1 MSEPS
6 KPTQPVRLS
15 AFIGVFTPT
24 MLTILGVIMYLRLG
38 WVVGN
43 AGLAG
48 ALLIVALANVITL
61 ITSLSLSALATN
73 MRVGVGGA
81 YYLIS
86 RSLGLE
92 AGGAIGIP
100 LYLSQTLSL
109 TLYSFGLAES
119 LRIVWPD
126 VPVQA
131 TAAVIIVLV
140 TALADRSTEL
150 ALKAQLP
157 IMGLIA
163 LSIIVFVMGVDFS
176 AGELKTPMDGE
187 WVDADFW
194 GVFAVFFPAVTGVL
208 AGVSLSG
215 DLKDPGKAIPRGVL
229 ASVVVGFVVY
239 MTIPILLAL
248 AVDPETLRSD
258 SLIWTKVA
266 IFGPAVLGGLWG
278 AILSSAIGSIL
289 GAPRT
294 LQALSDDGLLPRFL
308 ARTNPKTGEPVLA
321 LRLSGGLALLCVLLG
336 DLNAVATVV
345 TMFFL
350 TTYGTLNAVA
360 GLEALVGD
368 LSYRPRIRIPSWVS
382 GLGALGCFVAMMA
395 ISPLAG
401 TVAII
406 AVGGIWLLL
415 SRRAMRAAW
424 GDLRSGLWFTL
435 ARVSLYKLRESRFD
449 ARNWR
454 PHVLVFTC
462 DVSGNL
468 ELIQLACMLS
478 QERGIITVSTLL
490 QGDVEE
496 HDHAEQL
503 TRSNQKLLDSMGLNA
518 FCEVAAVPQI
528 DNGIIT
534 VSQANGFAGLESNTA
549 MFGWSGDEDPAGL
562 ARLLG
567 LTRRLSGME
576 KCTLVLRF
584 VPPNPQSPR
593 NELVCWWRGKQHNG
607 DLMLLLA
614 HLLTQSEGW
623 RRVRI
628 VLRSIVPT
636 QEDAEQLRASMQ
648 AFLASVRIHAAM
660 EVMVPEPGQG
670 ISDLIREGSRNAR
683 LVLLGMPE
691 VPAGE
696 ELAHAERM
704 LSLVRG
710 LPPTLLVRNA
720 GPFRGR
726 LV

>member
-1 MSEPS
+1 VPQ
-6 KPTQPVRLS
+6 PDQPAQPVRLGT
-15 AFIGVFTPT
+15 FIGVFTPT
-24 MLTILGVIMYLRLG
+24 MLTILGVIMYMRLG

-43 AGLAG
+43 AGLGG
-48 ALLIVALANVITL
+48 ALLIIALANGITL

-81 YYLIS
+81 YFLIS

-119 LRIVWPD
+119 LRIVWPE
-126 VPVQA
+126 VPVQLV
-131 TAAVIIVLV
+131 AAVIVIVV
-140 TALADRSTEL
+140 TVLADRSTEL

-163 LSIIVFVMGVDFS
+163 LSVIVLVMGIDF
-176 AGELKTPMDGE
+176 GEPLRTPVDGE

-215 DLKDPGKAIPRGVL
+215 DLKNPGRAIPRGVL
-229 ASVVVGFVVY
+229 AAVLVGFVVY
-239 MTIPILLAL
+239 MTLPILLAI
-248 AVDPETLRSD
+248 AVDPETLRTD

-294 LQALSDDGLLPRFL
+294 LQALSNDGLLPRFL
-308 ARTNPKTGEPVLA
+308 ARTNSETGEPVLA
-321 LRLSGGLALLCVLLG
+321 LRLSGALALACVALG
-336 DLNAVATVV
+336 DLNAVAAVV

-395 ISPLAG
+395 INPLAG
-401 TVAII
+401 VVAIS
-406 AVGGIWLLL
+406 AVVGIWLLL

-435 ARVSLYKLRESRFD
+435 ARVSLYKLRDSRFD

-454 PHVLVFTC
+454 PHVLVFTR
-462 DVSGNL
+462 DVSANH
-468 ELIQLACMLS
+468 ELVQHACMLS

-490 QGDVEE
+490 EGDVEE
-496 HDHAEQL
+496 HEHAEQL
-503 TRSNQKLLDSMGLNA
+503 MRSNQQLLDSKGLNA
-518 FCEVAAVPQI
+518 FYEVAAVSEI
-528 DNGIIT
+528 ENGMIT
-534 VSQANGFAGLESNTA
+534 VAQANGFAGLTSNTS
-549 MFGWSGDEDPAGL
+549 MFGWSGDDDPEGL
-562 ARLLG
+562 ARTLG
-567 LTRRLSGME
+567 VVRRMSGME
-576 KCTLVLRF
+576 KCSLVLRYNT
-584 VPPNPQSPR
+584 PDPQSPR

-614 HLLTQSEGW
+614 HLLTQADGW

-636 QEDAEQLRASMQ
+636 EEAAEQLRESMK
-648 AFLASVRIHAAM
+648 AFLTSIRIPAEM
-660 EVMVPEPGQG
+660 DVIVPEPGQS
-670 ISDLIREGSRNAR
+670 IAELIREGSRNAR
-683 LVLLGMPE
+683 LVLLGLPE

-696 ELAHAERM
+696 ERDTAERL
-704 LSLVRG
+704 LSLVEG

>member
-1 MSEPS
+1 VTQPA
-6 KPTQPVRLS
+6 QPVRLGT
-15 AFIGVFTPT
+15 FIGVFTPT
-24 MLTILGVIMYLRLG
+24 MLTILGVIMYMRLG

-43 AGLAG
+43 AGLGG
-48 ALLIVALANVITL
+48 ALLIIALANGITL

-81 YYLIS
+81 YFLIS

-119 LRIVWPD
+119 LRIVWPE

-131 TAAVIIVLV
+131 VAAVIVILV
-140 TALADRSTEL
+140 TVLADRSTEL

-163 LSIIVFVMGVDFS
+163 LSVLVLVLGIEF
-176 AGELKTPMDGE
+176 GEPLRTPVEGE

-215 DLKDPGKAIPRGVL
+215 DLKDPGSAIPRGVL
-229 ASVVVGFVVY
+229 AAVIVGFVVY
-239 MTIPILLAL
+239 MSLPVLLAI
-248 AVDPETLRSD
+248 AVDPETLRRD

-321 LRLSGGLALLCVLLG
+321 LRLSGALALACVALG
-336 DLNAVATVV
+336 DLNAVAAVV

-395 ISPLAG
+395 INPIAG
-401 TVAII
+401 VVAIFS
-406 AVGGIWLLL
+406 VVGIWLLL

-454 PHVLVFTC
+454 PHVLVFTR
-462 DVSGNL
+462 DVTANL

-490 QGDVEE
+490 EGDVEE

-503 TRSNQKLLDSMGLNA
+503 MRTNQQLLDAKGLNA
-518 FCEVAAVPQI
+518 FYEVAAVPQI

-534 VSQANGFAGLESNTA
+534 VAQANGFAGLTSNTA
-549 MFGWSGDEDPAGL
+549 MFGWSGDDNPEGL
-562 ARLLG
+562 ARTLG
-567 LTRRLSGME
+567 LVRRLGGME
-576 KCTLVLRF
+576 KCSLVLRYTT
-584 VPPNPQSPR
+584 PDPQSPR

-607 DLMLLLA
+607 DLMLLVA
-614 HLLTQSEGW
+614 NLLTQAEGW

-628 VLRSIVPT
+628 VLRSIVAT
-636 QEDAEQLRASMQ
+636 QQEAEQLTASMR
-648 AFLASVRIHAAM
+648 AFLDSVRIAAEM
-660 EVMVPEPGQG
+660 DVIVPEPGQAIG
-670 ISDLIREGSRNAR
+670 DLIRQGSRNAR
-683 LVLLGMPE
+683 LVLLGLPE
-691 VPAGE
+691 VPPGE
-696 ELAHAERM
+696 ELVHAERM
-704 LSLVRG
+704 LSLVEG
-710 LPPTLLVRNA
+710 LPPTMLVRNA

>member
-1 MSEPS
+1 MPQ
-6 KPTQPVRLS
+6 PDQPAQPVRLGT
-15 AFIGVFTPT
+15 FIGVFTPT
-24 MLTILGVIMYLRLG
+24 MLTILGVIMYMRMG

-43 AGLAG
+43 AGLGG
-48 ALLIVALANVITL
+48 ALLIVALANGITL
-61 ITSLSLSALATN
+61 ITALSLSALATN

-119 LRIVWPD
+119 LRIVWPE
-126 VPVQA
+126 VPVQWV
-131 TAAVIIVLV
+131 AAVIVVVV
-140 TALADRSTEL
+140 TVLADRSTEL

-163 LSIIVFVMGVDFS
+163 LSILVFVLGVGWDQP
-176 AGELKTPMDGE
+176 LQTPVDGE
-187 WVDADFW
+187 WIDADFW

-215 DLKDPGKAIPRGVL
+215 DLKNPGKAIPQGVL
-229 ASVVVGFVVY
+229 AAVVVGFVVY
-239 MTIPILLAL
+239 MSIPVFLAQ
-248 AVDPETLRSD
+248 AVDPETLRRD

-308 ARTNPKTGEPVLA
+308 ARTHPKTGEPVLA
-321 LRLSGGLALLCVLLG
+321 LRLSGALALACVALG
-336 DLNAVATVV
+336 DLNAVAAVV

-395 ISPLAG
+395 INPLAG
-401 TVAII
+401 VVAIS
-406 AVGGIWLLL
+406 AVVGIWLLL

-435 ARVSLYKLRESRFD
+435 ARVSLYKLRDSRFD

-454 PHVLVFTC
+454 PHVLVFTR
-462 DVSGNL
+462 DVSANL
-468 ELIQLACMLS
+468 ELVQLACMLS

-490 QGDVEE
+490 EGDVEE

-503 TRSNQKLLDSMGLNA
+503 MRTNQQLLDAKGLNA
-518 FCEVAAVPQI
+518 FYEVAAVPQI

-534 VSQANGFAGLESNTA
+534 VAQANGFAGLTSNTA
-549 MFGWSGDEDPAGL
+549 MFGWSGDDNPEGL
-562 ARLLG
+562 ARTLG
-567 LTRRLSGME
+567 LVRRLGGME
-576 KCTLVLRF
+576 KCSLVLRYTT
-584 VPPNPQSPR
+584 PDPQSPR

-607 DLMLLLA
+607 DLMLLVA
-614 HLLTQSEGW
+614 HLLTQAEGW

-628 VLRSIVPT
+628 VLRSIVAT
-636 QEDAEQLRASMQ
+636 QQEAEQLTASMR
-648 AFLASVRIHAAM
+648 AFLDSVRIAAEM
-660 EVMVPEPGQG
+660 DVIVPEPGQAIG
-670 ISDLIREGSRNAR
+670 DLIRQGSRNAR
-683 LVLLGMPE
+683 LVLLGLPE
-691 VPAGE
+691 VPPGE
-696 ELAHAERM
+696 ELVHAERM
-704 LSLVRG
+704 LSLVEG
-710 LPPTLLVRNA
+710 LPPTMLVRNA

>member
-1 MSEPS
+1 VPQ
-6 KPTQPVRLS
+6 PDQPAQPVRLGT
-15 AFIGVFTPT
+15 FIGVFTPT
-24 MLTILGVIMYLRLG
+24 MLTILGVIMYMRLG

-43 AGLAG
+43 AGLGG
-48 ALLIVALANVITL
+48 ALLIIALANGITL

-81 YYLIS
+81 YFLIS

-119 LRIVWPD
+119 LRIVWPE
-126 VPVQA
+126 VPVQLV
-131 TAAVIIVLV
+131 AAVIVIVV
-140 TALADRSTEL
+140 TVLADRSTEL

-163 LSIIVFVMGVDFS
+163 LSVIVLVMGIDF
-176 AGELKTPMDGE
+176 GEPLRTPVDGE

-215 DLKDPGKAIPRGVL
+215 DLKNPGRAIPRGVL
-229 ASVVVGFVVY
+229 AAVLVGFVVY
-239 MTIPILLAL
+239 MTLPILLAI
-248 AVDPETLRSD
+248 AVDPETLRTD

-294 LQALSDDGLLPRFL
+294 LQALSNDGLLPRFL
-308 ARTNPKTGEPVLA
+308 ARTNSETGEPVLA
-321 LRLSGGLALLCVLLG
+321 LRLSGALALACVALG
-336 DLNAVATVV
+336 DLNAVAAVV

-395 ISPLAG
+395 INPLAG
-401 TVAII
+401 VVAIS
-406 AVGGIWLLL
+406 AVVGIWLLL

-435 ARVSLYKLRESRFD
+435 ARVSLYKLRDSRFD

-454 PHVLVFTC
+454 PHVLVFTR
-462 DVSGNL
+462 DVSANL
-468 ELIQLACMLS
+468 ELVQLACMLS

-490 QGDVEE
+490 EGDVEE
-496 HDHAEQL
+496 HEHAEQL
-503 TRSNQKLLDSMGLNA
+503 MRSNQQLLDSKGLNA
-518 FCEVAAVPQI
+518 FYEVAAVSEI
-528 DNGIIT
+528 ENGMIT
-534 VSQANGFAGLESNTA
+534 VAQANGFAGLTSNTS
-549 MFGWSGDEDPAGL
+549 MFGWSGDDDPEGL
-562 ARLLG
+562 ARTLG
-567 LTRRLSGME
+567 VVRRMSGME
-576 KCTLVLRF
+576 KCSLVLRYNT
-584 VPPNPQSPR
+584 PDPQSPR

-614 HLLTQSEGW
+614 HLLTQADGW

-636 QEDAEQLRASMQ
+636 EEAAEQLRESMK
-648 AFLASVRIHAAM
+648 AFLTSIRIPAEM
-660 EVMVPEPGQG
+660 DVIVPEPGQS
-670 ISDLIREGSRNAR
+670 IAELIREGSRNAR
-683 LVLLGMPE
+683 LVLLGLPE

-696 ELAHAERM
+696 ERDTAERL
-704 LSLVRG
+704 LSLVEG

>member
-1 MSEPS
+1 MPQ
-6 KPTQPVRLS
+6 PDQPAQPVRLGT
-15 AFIGVFTPT
+15 FIGVFTPT
-24 MLTILGVIMYLRLG
+24 MLTILGVIMYMRLG

-43 AGLAG
+43 AGLGG
-48 ALLIVALANVITL
+48 ALLIIALANGITL

-81 YYLIS
+81 YFLIS

-119 LRIVWPD
+119 LRIVWPE
-126 VPVQA
+126 VPVQLV
-131 TAAVIIVLV
+131 AAVIVIVV
-140 TALADRSTEL
+140 TVLADRSTEL

-163 LSIIVFVMGVDFS
+163 LSVIVLVMGIDF
-176 AGELKTPMDGE
+176 GEPLRTPVDGE

-215 DLKDPGKAIPRGVL
+215 DLKNPGRAIPRGVL
-229 ASVVVGFVVY
+229 AAVLVGFVVY
-239 MTIPILLAL
+239 MTLPILLAI
-248 AVDPETLRSD
+248 AVDPETLRTD

-294 LQALSDDGLLPRFL
+294 LQALSNDGLLPRFL
-308 ARTNPKTGEPVLA
+308 ARTNSETGEPVLA
-321 LRLSGGLALLCVLLG
+321 LRLSGALALACVALG
-336 DLNAVATVV
+336 DLNAVAAVV

-395 ISPLAG
+395 INPLAG
-401 TVAII
+401 VVAIS
-406 AVGGIWLLL
+406 AVVGIWLLL

-435 ARVSLYKLRESRFD
+435 ARVSLYKLRDSRFD

-454 PHVLVFTC
+454 PHVLVFTR
-462 DVSGNL
+462 DVSANL
-468 ELIQLACMLS
+468 ELVQLACMLS

-490 QGDVEE
+490 EGDVEE
-496 HDHAEQL
+496 HEHAEQL
-503 TRSNQKLLDSMGLNA
+503 MRSNQQLLDSKGLNA
-518 FCEVAAVPQI
+518 FYEVAAVSEI
-528 DNGIIT
+528 ENGMIT
-534 VSQANGFAGLESNTA
+534 VAQANGFAGLTSNTS
-549 MFGWSGDEDPAGL
+549 MFGWSGDDDPEGL
-562 ARLLG
+562 ARTLG
-567 LTRRLSGME
+567 VVRRMSGME
-576 KCTLVLRF
+576 KCSLVLRYNT
-584 VPPNPQSPR
+584 PDPQSPR

-614 HLLTQSEGW
+614 HLLTQADGW

-636 QEDAEQLRASMQ
+636 EEAAEQLRESMK
-648 AFLASVRIHAAM
+648 AFLTSIRIPAEM
-660 EVMVPEPGQG
+660 DVIVPEPGQS
-670 ISDLIREGSRNAR
+670 IAELIREGSRNAR
-683 LVLLGMPE
+683 LVLLGLPE

-696 ELAHAERM
+696 ERDTAERL
-704 LSLVRG
+704 LSLVEG

>member
-1 MSEPS
+1 MSQHP
-6 KPTQPVRLS
+6 PTAQPVKLGT
-15 AFIGVFTPT
+15 FIGVFTPT
-24 MLTILGVIMYLRLG
+24 MLTILGVIMYMRMG

-43 AGLAG
+43 AGLGG
-48 ALLIVALANVITL
+48 ALLIVALANGITL
-61 ITSLSLSALATN
+61 ITALSLSALATN

-119 LRIVWPD
+119 LRIVWPE
-126 VPVQA
+126 VPVQWV
-131 TAAVIIVLV
+131 AAVIVVVV
-140 TALADRSTEL
+140 TVLADRSTEL

-163 LSIIVFVMGVDFS
+163 LSILVFVLGVGWDQP
-176 AGELKTPMDGE
+176 LQTPVDGE
-187 WVDADFW
+187 WIDADFW

-215 DLKDPGKAIPRGVL
+215 DLKNPGKAIPQGVL
-229 ASVVVGFVVY
+229 AAVVVGFVVY
-239 MTIPILLAL
+239 MSIPVFLAQ
-248 AVDPETLRSD
+248 AVDPETLRRD

-308 ARTNPKTGEPVLA
+308 ARTHPKTGEPVLA
-321 LRLSGGLALLCVLLG
+321 LRLSGALALACVALG
-336 DLNAVATVV
+336 DLNAVAAVV

-360 GLEALVGD
+360 GLESLVGD
-368 LSYRPRIRIPSWVS
+368 LSFRPRIRIPAWVS
-382 GLGALGCFVAMMA
+382 ALGALGCFVAMMA
-395 ISPLAG
+395 INALAG
-401 TVAII
+401 VIAILAVA
-406 AVGGIWLLL
+406 GIWLVL

-435 ARVSLYKLRESRFD
+435 ARVSLFKLRESRFD

-454 PHVLVFTC
+454 PHVLVFTRE
-462 DVSGNL
+462 VSANL
-468 ELIQLACMLS
+468 ELVQLACMLG
-478 QERGIITVSTLL
+478 QERGIVTVSTLL
-490 QGDVEE
+490 EGDVEE
-496 HDHAEQL
+496 HEHAEQL
-503 TRSNQKLLDSMGLNA
+503 ARSNQQLLDARGLNA
-518 FCEVAAVPQI
+518 FCEVEAVVQV
-528 DNGIIT
+528 DHGIIT
-534 VSQANGFAGLESNTA
+534 VAQANGFAGLSSNTA
-549 MFGWSGDEDPAGL
+549 MFGWSGDDNPAGL

-567 LTRRLSGME
+567 LSRRLSGME
-576 KCTLVLRF
+576 KCTLVLRY
-584 VPPNPQSPR
+584 VAPDPQSPR

-614 HLLTQSEGW
+614 HLLTQAEGW

-636 QEDAEQLRASMQ
+636 QEDADQLQASMR
-648 AFLASVRIHAAM
+648 AFLSTIRIHAEM
-660 EVMVPEPGQG
+660 EVLVPEPGQAIG
-670 ISDLIREGSRNAR
+670 ELIRQGSRNAR
-683 LVLLGMPE
+683 LVLLGLPE
-691 VPAGE
+691 VPPDE

-704 LSLVRG
+704 LSLVEG

>member
-1 MSEPS
+1 MSQPS
-6 KPTQPVRLS
+6 EPTQPVRLG

-24 MLTILGVIMYLRLG
+24 MLTILGVIMYLRMG

-43 AGLAG
+43 AGVFG
-48 ALLIVALANVITL
+48 ALLIVAFANAITL
-61 ITSLSLSALATN
+61 ITSLSMSSLATN

-81 YYLIS
+81 YYIIS

-119 LRIVWPD
+119 MRIVWPD
-126 VPVQA
+126 VPVQIVA
-131 TAAVIIVLV
+131 GVIVIVV

-157 IMGLIA
+157 IMALIGVS
-163 LSIIVFVMGVDFS
+163 LLVLVMGIDF
-176 AGELKTPMDGE
+176 GEPLKTPMRGE

-215 DLKDPGKAIPRGVL
+215 DLKEPGKAIPRGVL
-229 ASVVVGFVVY
+229 AAVVVGFVVY
-239 MTIPILLAL
+239 MIIPILLAF
-248 AVDPETLRSD
+248 ARDPETLRAN
-258 SLIWTKVA
+258 SLVWTDIA

-308 ARTNPKTGEPVLA
+308 ARTNAKTGEPVLA

-360 GLEALVGD
+360 GLESLVGE
-368 LSYRPRIRIPSWVS
+368 LSYRPRIRIPAWVS
-382 GLGALGCFVAMMA
+382 FLGAFGCMVAM
-395 ISPLAG
+395 
-401 TVAII
+401 VAIQPWAGVI
-406 AVGGIWLLL
+406 ALVAVGGIWVAL
-415 SRRAMRAAW
+415 SRRAVRAAW

-435 ARVSLYKLRESRFD
+435 ARLSLLKLRESRFE

-454 PHVLVFTC
+454 PHVLVFARE
-462 DVSGNL
+462 VPRSL
-468 ELIQLACMLS
+468 EMIRLACMMS
-478 QERGIITVSTLL
+478 QDRGIITVSTLL
-490 QGDVEE
+490 EGDVEE

-503 TRSNQKLLDSMGLNA
+503 MRTNQALLDSKGLNA
-518 FCEVAAVPQI
+518 FYEVAAVPQV

-534 VSQANGFAGLESNTA
+534 VVQANGLAGLTSNTA
-549 MFGWSGDEDPAGL
+549 MFGWAGDDSAPGL

-567 LTRRLSGME
+567 LVRRMSGLEM
-576 KCTLVLRF
+576 CSLILRY
-584 VPPNPQSPR
+584 VQPDQHSPR

-623 RRVRI
+623 RRVRV

-636 QEDAEQLRASMQ
+636 QEEADTLQRSMRT
-648 AFLASVRIHAAM
+648 FLESVRIRADI
-660 EVMVPEPGQG
+660 EVLVPEPGQA
-670 ISDLIREGSRNAR
+670 IPSLIHMHSRNAR
-683 LVLLGMPE
+683 LVLLGLPV
-691 VPAGE
+691 VPAGQ
-696 ELAHAERM
+696 ELDHAERM
-704 LSLVRG
+704 LELVKG

>member
-1 MSEPS
+1 MTQPQEPA
-6 KPTQPVRLS
+6 QPVRLG

-24 MLTILGVIMYLRLG
+24 MLTILGVIMYMRLG

-43 AGLAG
+43 AGLGG
-48 ALLIVALANVITL
+48 ALLIIALANAITL

-119 LRIVWPD
+119 LRIVWPE
-126 VPVQA
+126 VPVQLV
-131 TAAVIIVLV
+131 AAVIVILV
-140 TALADRSTEL
+140 TVLADRSTEL

-157 IMGLIA
+157 IMVLIGISVLVFA
-163 LSIIVFVMGVDFS
+163 LGVNWGGPL
-176 AGELKTPMDGE
+176 ATPVDGE

-215 DLKDPGKAIPRGVL
+215 DLRNPGKAIPRGVL
-229 ASVVVGFVVY
+229 AAVVVGFVVY
-239 MTIPILLAL
+239 MTLPILLAL
-248 AVDPETLRSD
+248 TVDPATLRSD

-308 ARTNPKTGEPVLA
+308 ARTHPKTGEPVLA
-321 LRLSGGLALLCVLLG
+321 LRLSGALALACVALG
-336 DLNAVATVV
+336 DLNAVAVVV

-360 GLEALVGD
+360 ALESLVGD
-368 LSYRPRIRIPSWVS
+368 LSFRPRIRIPSWVS
-382 GLGALGCFVAMMA
+382 ALGALGCFVAMMA
-395 ISPLAG
+395 INPVAGVIAILA
-401 TVAII
+401 V
-406 AVGGIWLLL
+406 VGIWTAL

-424 GDLRSGLWFTL
+424 GDLRSGLWFTM
-435 ARVSLYKLRESRFD
+435 ARVSLFKLRESRFD

-454 PHVLVFTC
+454 PHVLVFTR
-462 DVSGNL
+462 DVTANL

-478 QERGIITVSTLL
+478 QERGIVTVSTLL
-490 QGDVEE
+490 EGDVEE

-503 TRSNQKLLDSMGLNA
+503 SRSNQLLLDSKGLNA
-518 FCEVAAVPQI
+518 FCEVAAVPQV

-534 VSQANGFAGLESNTA
+534 VAQANGFAGLSSNTA
-549 MFGWSGDEDPAGL
+549 MFGWSGDDNPDGL

-567 LTRRLSGME
+567 LTRRLSGLE
-576 KCTLVLRF
+576 LCTLVLRYTA
-584 VPPNPQSPR
+584 PDPQSPR

-614 HLLTQSEGW
+614 HLFTQAEGW

-636 QEDAEQLRASMQ
+636 QQDAEHLQKSMK
-648 AFLASVRIHAAM
+648 AFLASIRIQADM
-660 EVMVPEPGQG
+660 EVVVPEPGQNIG
-670 ISDLIREGSRNAR
+670 ELIRQGSRNAR
-683 LVLLGMPE
+683 LVLLGLPE

-696 ELAHAERM
+696 EQAHAERM
-704 LSLVRG
+704 LSLVEG
-710 LPPTLLVRNA
+710 LPPTLLVRNS

>member
-1 MSEPS
+1 M
-6 KPTQPVRLS
+6 TQPSSPAQPVKLG

-24 MLTILGVIMYLRLG
+24 MLTILGVIMYLRMG

-43 AGLAG
+43 AGLGG

-61 ITSLSLSALATN
+61 ITGLSLSALATN

-119 LRIVWPD
+119 LRIVWPE
-126 VPVQA
+126 VPVQLV
-131 TAAVIIVLV
+131 AAVIVILV

-157 IMGLIA
+157 IMALIGLSLVVLVA
-163 LSIIVFVMGVDFS
+163 GVGWG
-176 AGELKTPMDGE
+176 GELQTPMEGE
-187 WVDADFW
+187 WVDAKFW

-215 DLKDPGKAIPRGVL
+215 DLRNPGKAIPRGVL
-229 ASVVVGFVVY
+229 VAVAVGFVVY
-239 MTIPILLAL
+239 MAVPVFLAL
-248 AVDPETLRSD
+248 SADPASLRQD
-258 SLIWTKVA
+258 SLIWTKIAV
-266 IFGPAVLGGLWG
+266 FGPAVLGGLWG

-308 ARTNPKTGEPVLA
+308 ARTNPRTGEPVLA
-321 LRLSGGLALLCVLLG
+321 LRLSGALALACVALG
-336 DLNAVATVV
+336 DLNAVAGVV

-360 GLEALVGD
+360 ALESLVGD
-368 LSYRPRIRIPSWVS
+368 LSFRPRIRIPAWVS
-382 GLGALGCFVAMMA
+382 ALGALGCFVAMMA
-395 ISPLAG
+395 INPVAG
-401 TVAII
+401 VVAIL
-406 AVGGIWLLL
+406 AVGGIWTVL

-424 GDLRSGLWFTL
+424 GDLRSGLWFTM
-435 ARVSLYKLRESRFD
+435 ARVSLLKLRESRFD

-454 PHVLVFTC
+454 PHVLVFAR
-462 DVSGNL
+462 DVPGNL

-490 QGDVEE
+490 EGDVEE
-496 HDHAEQL
+496 HDQAEQL
-503 TRSNQKLLDSMGLNA
+503 ERSNQRLLDSKGLNA
-518 FCEVAAVPQI
+518 FYEVAAVPQI

-534 VSQANGFAGLESNTA
+534 VAQANGFAGLSSNTA
-549 MFGWSGDEDPAGL
+549 MFGWSGDDNPEGL
-562 ARLLG
+562 ARTLG
-567 LTRRLSGME
+567 LVRRLSGME
-576 KCTLVLRF
+576 KCSLVLRYTT
-584 VPPNPQSPR
+584 PDPQSPR
-593 NELVCWWRGKQHNG
+593 SELVCWWRGKQHNG

-614 HLLTQSEGW
+614 HLLTQAEGW
-623 RRVRI
+623 RRVRV

-636 QEDAEQLRASMQ
+636 QEDAAELRSSMKT
-648 AFLASVRIHAAM
+648 FLARVRIRAEM
-660 EVMVPEPGQG
+660 DVIVPEPGQNIG
-670 ISDLIREGSRNAR
+670 ELILTGSRNAR
-683 LVLLGMPE
+683 LVLLGLPE

-696 ELAHAERM
+696 ELTHAHRM
-704 LSLVRG
+704 LTLVAG

>member
-1 MSEPS
+1 MSDQS
-6 KPTQPVRLS
+6 QPAQPIKLGT
-15 AFIGVFTPT
+15 FIGVFTPT
-24 MLTILGVIMYLRLG
+24 MLTILGVIMYMRVG

-43 AGLAG
+43 AGLGG
-48 ALLIVALANVITL
+48 ALLIIALANAITL

-126 VPVQA
+126 VPVQIV
-131 TAAVIIVLV
+131 AAVIVILV

-157 IMGLIA
+157 IMGLIF
-163 LSIIVFVMGVDFS
+163 LSIVVFVLGVNW
-176 AGELKTPMDGE
+176 GGPLETPVDGE

-215 DLKDPGKAIPRGVL
+215 DLKNPGKAIPQGVL
-229 ASVVVGFVVY
+229 AAVVVGFFVY
-239 MTIPILLAL
+239 MAIPVLLAL
-248 AVDPETLRSD
+248 TVDPETLRSD

-321 LRLSGGLALLCVLLG
+321 LRISGALALACVALG
-336 DLNAVATVV
+336 DLNAVAAVV

-395 ISPLAG
+395 INPVAG
-401 TVAII
+401 VVAML
-406 AVGGIWLLL
+406 AVGAIWTVL
-415 SRRAMRAAW
+415 SRRAMKAAW
-424 GDLRSGLWFTL
+424 GDLRSGLWFTM

-454 PHVLVFTC
+454 PHVLVFTREVC
-462 DVSGNL
+462 DNL

-478 QERGIITVSTLL
+478 QERGIVTVSTLL
-490 QGDVEE
+490 EGDVEE
-496 HDHAEQL
+496 HEHAEQL
-503 TRSNQKLLDSMGLNA
+503 TRSNQELLDSKSLNA
-518 FCEVAAVPQI
+518 FCEVAAVPFV

-534 VSQANGFAGLESNTA
+534 VAQANGFAGLASNTA
-549 MFGWSGDEDPAGL
+549 MFGWSGDDNPEGL
-562 ARLLG
+562 ARTLG
-567 LTRRLSGME
+567 LTRRMSGME

-584 VPPNPQSPR
+584 VPPNPHSPR

-614 HLLTQSEGW
+614 HLLTQAEGW

-636 QEDAEQLRASMQ
+636 QEDAVQLHASMK
-648 AFLASVRIHAAM
+648 AFLARVRIRAEM
-660 EVMVPEPGQG
+660 DVMVPEPGQSIG
-670 ISDLIREGSRNAR
+670 ELIQHGSRNAR
-683 LVLLGMPE
+683 LVLLGLPE

-696 ELAHAERM
+696 ELEHATRM
-704 LSLVRG
+704 LSLVEG

>member
-1 MSEPS
+1 MSQPS
-6 KPTQPVRLS
+6 EPTQPVRLG

-24 MLTILGVIMYLRLG
+24 MLTILGVIMYLRMG

-43 AGLAG
+43 AGLGG
-48 ALLIVALANVITL
+48 ALLIVAFANVITL

-126 VPVQA
+126 VPVQIA
-131 TAAVIIVLV
+131 AAVIIVVV
-140 TALADRSTEL
+140 TAIADRSTEL

-157 IMGLIA
+157 IMALIG
-163 LSIIVFVMGVDFS
+163 LSIAVLVMGIEWGQPLQTAV
-176 AGELKTPMDGE
+176 EGE
-187 WVDADFW
+187 WVDTDFW

-215 DLKDPGKAIPRGVL
+215 NLKEPSKAIPRGVL
-229 ASVVVGFVVY
+229 AAVVVGFLVY
-239 MTIPILLAL
+239 MAVPVFLAISR
-248 AVDPETLRSD
+248 DPETLRTN
-258 SLIWTKVA
+258 SLVWTDIA

-308 ARTNPKTGEPVLA
+308 ARTNAKTGEPVLA
-321 LRLSGGLALLCVLLG
+321 LRLSGGLALVCVLLG

-360 GLEALVGD
+360 GLESLVGE
-368 LSYRPRIRIPSWVS
+368 LSYRPRIRIPAWVS
-382 GLGALGCFVAMMA
+382 FLGAFGCFVAMMA
-395 ISPLAG
+395 IQPMAG
-401 TVAII
+401 IVALV
-406 AVGGIWLLL
+406 AVGGIWTML
-415 SRRAMRAAW
+415 SRRAVRAAW
-424 GDLRSGLWFTL
+424 GDLRSGLWFTMARL
-435 ARVSLYKLRESRFD
+435 ALLKLRESRFM

-454 PHVLVFTC
+454 PHVLVFARE
-462 DVSGNL
+462 VPRSL
-468 ELIQLACMLS
+468 EMIRLACMMS
-478 QERGIITVSTLL
+478 QDRGIITVSTLL
-490 QGDVEE
+490 EGDVEE
-496 HDHAEQL
+496 HGHAEQMM
-503 TRSNQKLLDSMGLNA
+503 RSNQALLDRKGLNA
-518 FCEVAAVPQI
+518 FYEVAAVPQL

-534 VSQANGFAGLESNTA
+534 VVQANGFAGLSSNTA
-549 MFGWSGDEDPAGL
+549 MFGWAGDDNPEGL

-567 LTRRLSGME
+567 LVRRMSGLQM
-576 KCTLVLRF
+576 CSLILRF
-584 VPPNPQSPR
+584 VQPDPRSPR

-623 RRVRI
+623 RRVRV
-628 VLRSIVPT
+628 VLRSVVPT
-636 QEDAEQLRASMQ
+636 REDADQLQSSMR
-648 AFLASVRIHAAM
+648 AFLDSVRIRADI
-660 EVMVPEPGQG
+660 EVIVPEPGQA
-670 ISDLIREGSRNAR
+670 IASLIRLHSRNAR
-683 LVLLGMPE
+683 LVLLGLPQ
-691 VPAGE
+691 VPSGQ
-696 ELAHAERM
+696 ELGHAERM
-704 LSLVRG
+704 LAMVEG